1 MPLDDKRKRLGN
13 LAKVPLFA
21 AMDHRFFLDKEGK
34 DKRLASLPRKER
46 RQVEAAAKRIGAAYR
61 RLLEGMTSSGAGYPA
76 DQLLRQL
83 TIEYTHRYASS
94 GLHNQPLNFNYF
106 EPFCEIKLIEQSVA
120 PYAEPTSEIDHL
132 FSIVDYF
139 DYVTSSESSQFELSS
154 LKTLPEGETLHFT
167 PTGGISDFTFL
178 TAEGREFVVA
188 GFSMVRRGS
197 SLHWYIVGG
206 EVFTEQDWE
215 QLKIDQLEFESA
227 ETLPNKRPF
236 LTASMERTGK
246 NSGPPVALEGTDTA
260 MRTIIA
266 GEIDLQSSKYLGR
279 CYMSERENSFSITCD
294 DPELFD
300 HISDDAKRSEMARL
314 MNDRVERAA
323 VMWNLAETMFRL
335 PAYFSFRVTVAR
347 SVAVSSGQALVK
359 VPKGGR
365 GLRGNFRYVSAIEFT
380 DSTVPVVRSYI
391 APHYQTE
398 TDGHWRR
405 LPRDQ
410 FGYDSSGGLVR
421 GKTWIRASN
430 PWRERADTPRTIYVK
445 SSIEA
450 ARVKVKEYVARAE
463 AAKEDVGGQPSTTS
477 DAGVVYVLRCMI
489 MQDEVYKVGWT
500 SGTAE
505 ERAQQLSA
513 ATGVPSSFAVVASW
527 KHADPAALEKGVHA
541 MLAPY
546 RINDAREFFQV
557 SYSTIRSIIEAEMAR
572 ATTRKMS

>member
-1 MPLDDKRKRLGN
+1 MPLDDKRKRLKN
-13 LAKVPLFA
+13 LSKVPSFA
-21 AMDHRFFLDKEGK
+21 AIDHRFFLDKNGR
-34 DKRLASLPRKER
+34 DSRLANLPRKER
-46 RQVEAAAKRIGAAYR
+46 RKLEAAGKRIGAAYG
-61 RLLEGMTSSGAGYPA
+61 RLLQGMNSSGAGYPV

-83 TIEYTHRYASS
+83 AIEYTHRYAAS

-120 PYAEPTSEIDHL
+120 PYAEPAPEIDHL
-132 FSIVDYF
+132 FGIVDYF
-139 DYVTSSESSQFELSS
+139 DYVTTPEGSLFELSN
-154 LKTLPEGETLHFT
+154 LKTLPEGKALHFT
-167 PTGGISDFTFL
+167 PSGNISDFTFL

-206 EVFTEQDWE
+206 EVFAEQDWQ
-215 QLKIDQLEFESA
+215 QLKSNQLAFETA
-227 ETLPNKRPF
+227 EMLPYKRPF
-236 LTASMERTGK
+236 LSASMEKTGS
-246 NSGPPVALEGTDTA
+246 NSGPPVALEGTETA

-266 GEIDLQSSKYLGR
+266 GETDLDSSKHLGR
-279 CYMSERENSFSITCD
+279 CYMSERENSFTITCD
-294 DPELFD
+294 DPDLFD
-300 HISDDAKRSEMARL
+300 HVSDVAQRSEMTRL

-335 PAYFSFRVTVAR
+335 PAYFSFKVTVAR
-347 SVAVSSGQALVK
+347 SVAVSGGQALAK

-365 GLRGNFRYVSAIEFT
+365 GVRGNFRYVSAIEFT
-380 DSTVPVVRSYI
+380 DSTAPVVRSYT

-405 LPRDQ
+405 LSRDQ
-410 FGYDSSGGLVR
+410 FGRDSNDNLIR

-430 PWRERADTPRTIYVK
+430 AWRERADTPRTIYVK

-450 ARVKVKEYVARAE
+450 ARVKVKEYVAKAE
-463 AAKEDVGGQPSTTS
+463 AAKEDTACMPISSGM
-477 DAGVVYVLRCMI
+477 GVIYVLRCMV

-505 ERAQQLSA
+505 QRAQQLST
-513 ATGVPSSFAVVASW
+513 ATGVPSSFAVVAAW
-527 KHADPAALEKGVHA
+527 QHADPAAIEKGIHA

-546 RINDAREFFQV
+546 RINDAREFFQA
-557 SYSTIRSIIEAEMAR
+557 SYPIIRAIIEGELTR
-572 ATTRKMS
+572 ATNSVD